1 MKILLRISLY
11 VCFVIAFI
19 SCTKE
24 EINIVTSGN
33 SSARILFGTERLIS
47 SLSAAGYRV
56 EKSDKTYFP
65 ERGISIVVGEF
76 KDTLLH
82 EAFKGR
88 KINTRMLPGKEG
100 FVIVRNKN
108 IIHVAGTD
116 PSGTLYGCLELADII
131 KKQGRIPVNIDLAD
145 QPEMVMRGTCVGLQ
159 KTTYLPGKSVYEY
172 PYTPENFPWFYD
184 RQLWIKYLDMLVD
197 NRFNSLYLWNG
208 HPFASLV
215 RLEDY
220 PYAVEVDEETFKKN
234 EEVFRFLTE
243 EADRRGIFVIQM
255 FYNIIVSK
263 PFAERHGLKTQDR
276 NRPIIPV
283 IADYT
288 RKSIAAFVEKYPNVG
303 LLVTLGEAMNTDEDD
318 VKWFTETIIP
328 GVKDGLEA
336 LGRKDEPP
344 IILRGHDTK
353 AQLVMEAA
361 LPVYKNL
368 YTTHKYNGESLTTYE
383 PRGTW
388 AQIHRNLSILGSVHI
403 ANVHI
408 LANLEPFRYGS
419 PDFIMKSVKA
429 MHNILGANGLHL
441 YPQSSYWD
449 WPYSADKTSPRL
461 LQIERD
467 WIWYRAWGRY
477 AWNSNRDI
485 DNEVNYWTNILNEYY
500 GCKKCGTDILSAY
513 EQAGEIAPKLL
524 RRFGIS
530 DGNRQTLTLGM
541 LMSQLVNPYKW
552 HVYSSF
558 YESNGPEGEIIIDY
572 VRKQWNKESHT
583 GETPPQ
589 IIKEVV
595 QHGQKAVEAIERAAP
610 HVKNNKD
617 EFARLKNDMYCYRA
631 LANFYAEK
639 VNAAMLVSRYKYS
652 NDFNDL
658 EKAVSF
664 LEKSIIYYKK
674 LVELTENSYL
684 YANSMQTGQRKIP
697 VGGNDGKNKTWTEL
711 LPYYL
716 EELENFKRNIQ
727 RLKLSVNT
735 TSDHKIKLPDTD
747 FEGSEKDGNI
757 DWLFY

>member
-1 MKILLRISLY
+1 MKLLFRISLY
-11 VCFVIAFI
+11 VFFVAVFFC
-19 SCTKE
+19 CTKE
-24 EINIVTSGN
+24 EINIITSGN
-33 SSARILFGTERLIS
+33 SSARTLFGSERLIS

-56 EKSDKTYFP
+56 EKSDKTDFRA
-65 ERGISIVVGEF
+65 RGISIVVGEIQ
-76 KDTLLH
+76 DTLFYG
-82 EAFKGR
+82 AFNR
-88 KINTRMLPGKEG
+88 IKINTDELHGKEG
-100 FVIVRNKN
+100 FVIVRNRN
-108 IIHVAGTD
+108 IIQVAGTD
-116 PSGTLYGCLELADII
+116 PSGALYGCLELAGII
-131 KKQGRIPVNIDLAD
+131 KEQGRIPVKINLAG

-159 KTTYLPGKSVYEY
+159 KTTYLPGRSVYEY
-172 PYTPENFPWFYD
+172 PYTPENFPWFYN

-220 PYAVEVDEETFKKN
+220 PYAVEVDKETFRKN

-243 EADRRGIFVIQM
+243 EADRRGIYVIQM

-276 NRPIIPV
+276 SRPVIPV

-318 VKWFTETIIP
+318 IIWFTETIIP

-344 IILRGHDTK
+344 VILRGHDTR

-361 LPVYKNL
+361 LPLYKNL
-368 YTTHKYNGESLTTYE
+368 YTTHKYNGESLTTWE

-388 AQIHRNLSILGSVHI
+388 AQIHRDLSKLGSVHI

-449 WPYSADKTSPRL
+449 WPYSADNTSPRL
-461 LQIERD
+461 LQTERD

-477 AWNSNRDI
+477 AWNCNRNI
-485 DNEVNYWTNILNEYY
+485 GNEVSYWTNALGEYY
-500 GCKKCGTDILSAY
+500 GCKKYGADILIAY

-552 HVYSSF
+552 HVYRSF
-558 YESNGPEGEIIIDY
+558 YESSGPEGEIIIDY
-572 VRKQWNKESHT
+572 ARKQWNKESHN

-589 IIKEVV
+589 IIKAVV
-595 QHGQKAVEAIERAAP
+595 EHGLKAVEAIERAAP
-610 HVKNNKD
+610 HVKNNKE
-617 EFARLKNDMYCYRA
+617 EFLRLKNDMYCYRA

-639 VNAAMLVSRYKYS
+639 VDAAMLVSRYKYS
-652 NDFNDL
+652 NDINDL
-658 EKAVSF
+658 EKAVPF
-664 LEKSIIYYKK
+664 LEKSIVYYKE
-674 LVELTENSYL
+674 LVQLAQNSYL
-684 YANSMQTGQRKIP
+684 YANSMQTAQRKIP

-711 LPYYL
+711 LPYYQ

-727 RLKLSVNT
+727 SLKLSVNT
-735 TSDHKIKLPDTD
+735 TSDHKINLQDSVFSVSKKAGD
-747 FEGSEKDGNI
+747 I
-757 DWLFY
+757 DWLFN